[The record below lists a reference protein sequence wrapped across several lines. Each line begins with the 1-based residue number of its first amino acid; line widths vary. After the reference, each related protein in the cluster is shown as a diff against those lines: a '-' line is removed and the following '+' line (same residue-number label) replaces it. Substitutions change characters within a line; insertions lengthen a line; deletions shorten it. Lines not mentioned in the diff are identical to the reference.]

1 MSTTDFRRREVGVVA
16 FLAAAALLVPLMA
29 GCSKS
34 TPACDSGKVM
44 DGVIYAVGQDIRKN
58 LSGIAAMGGPGM
70 ELSDDEWRTIRS
82 GMIITVENIKEQG
95 FDEAS
100 GQRTCAGN
108 VTITRSGKKETMP
121 VAYFAEIDKT
131 SGELKTTISASKGKE
146 NEGNPLQTPQ

>member
-1 MSTTDFRRREVGVVA
+1 MSTTDFRRGEFGVVA
-16 FLAAAALLVPLMA
+16 FLAAAALLVPLIA

-95 FDEAS
+95 FDEPS

-108 VTITRSGKKETMP
+108 VIIMRSGKKETMP
-121 VAYFAEIDKT
+121 VTYFAEIDKT
-131 SGELKTTISASKGKE
+131 SGELKTTISAPKGKE
-146 NEGNPLQTPQ
+146 NEGNPPQTPQ

>member
-1 MSTTDFRRREVGVVA
+1 MSTTDFRRMEVGVVA
-16 FLAAAALLVPLMA
+16 FLAAAALLVTLMA

-108 VTITRSGKKETMP
+108 VIIMRSGKKETMP
-121 VAYFAEIDKT
+121 VTYFAEIDKT

-146 NEGNPLQTPQ
+146 NEENPPQTPQ